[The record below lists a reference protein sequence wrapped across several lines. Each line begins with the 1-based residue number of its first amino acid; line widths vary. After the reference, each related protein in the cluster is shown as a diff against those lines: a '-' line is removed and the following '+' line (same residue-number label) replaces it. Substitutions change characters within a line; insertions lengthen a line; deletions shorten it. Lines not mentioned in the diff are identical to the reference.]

1 MDGQLDSTALE
12 LVFHQPSPD
21 GHFEEPQ
28 ATYLAEIS
36 KLRPVVALTFAPKAA
51 GTYLRAAVA
60 CAIDG
65 QLVRTVHAQGGRDA
79 QFYLPTLVAYYHG
92 GITSRTMVTHVHM
105 QALPGNR
112 HLIEALS
119 LKPVIMLRPVPDM
132 LASFLDM
139 LMADETA
146 RLEGLN
152 CTVPDDFLSMS
163 NEARADYV
171 IDIFAP
177 WYASYFATW
186 RAFVDDKPDQV
197 LVTHYREFVNRPGM
211 TLQSI
216 LEHSGVPQSR
226 RQCERALDM
235 AWSDRSSLRYNKGVS
250 GRGETYFTLEQ
261 RRRIRRILSHYGNIS
276 IWLDELC

>member
-12 LVFHQPSPD
+12 LVFYQPSPD
-21 GHFEEPQ
+21 GRFEEPQ
-28 ATYLAEIS
+28 ATYLAEIA

-51 GTYLRAAVA
+51 GTYLRTAVA

-92 GITSRTMVTHVHM
+92 GITSRTLVTHVHM

-119 LKPVIMLRPVPDM
+119 LKPVIMLRSVPDM

-152 CTVPDDFLSMS
+152 CTVPTDFLTMPH
-163 NEARADYV
+163 EARAEYV
-171 IDIFAP
+171 IDILAP

-197 LVTHYREFVNRPGM
+197 LVTHYREFINRPGM
-211 TLQSI
+211 VLQSI
-216 LEHSGVPQSR
+216 LDHTGVPQSR
-226 RQCERALDM
+226 RQCERALDL
-235 AWSDRSSLRYNKGVS
+235 AWKDRGSLRYNKGVS
-250 GRGETYFTLEQ
+250 GRGETYFTLDQ
-261 RRRIRRILSHYGNIS
+261 RERIRRVLSHYGTINS
-276 IWLDELC
+276 WLDELC